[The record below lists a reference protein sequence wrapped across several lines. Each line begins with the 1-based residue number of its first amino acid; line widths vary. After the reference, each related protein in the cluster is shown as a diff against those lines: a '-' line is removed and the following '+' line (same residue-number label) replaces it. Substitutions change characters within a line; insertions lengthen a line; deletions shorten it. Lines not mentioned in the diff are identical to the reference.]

1 MKLQSI
7 KFKNRKRVG
16 RGLSAGQGKTA
27 GRGYKGQKSR
37 AGFDLP
43 KRFEGGQTSLGMR
56 LPKLP
61 GFKSHKRK
69 NTVISLDAISRLYKA
84 GETVD
89 FKTLYVKRLISKN
102 DLPKI
107 LNTGELTVAVKLGD
121 DIKVSASV
129 KELFEKQSSREAEKP
144 SAEIKA
150 EKLETKSS
158 KLPKIP
164 KEKPTTKPKK
174 TVKKIESK

>member
-7 KFKNRKRVG
+7 KFKKAKRVG

-69 NTVISLDAISRLYKA
+69 NTVISLDAISRVYKA

-89 FKTLYVKRLISKN
+89 FKTLYAKRLISKN
-102 DLPKI
+102 DMPKI
-107 LNTGELTVAVKLGD
+107 LNTGKLSVAVKLGD

-129 KELFEKQSSREAEKP
+129 KELFEQQGSRVAEKQSD
-144 SAEIKA
+144 IKA
-150 EKLETKSS
+150 
-158 KLPKIP
+158 PKILKTP
-164 KEKPTTKPKK
+164 EKKPAAKPKK
-174 TVKKIESK
+174 TIKKTESK